1 MMFIR
6 IHTHAWQQP
15 DVVRHLAQEEVLLH
29 EVLRLAKDDA
39 ARGCRRSAEWFKG
52 REYRAMCLALGVSD
66 AAQKRIR
73 DCAVCAFE
81 ARVQEKQEDNG
92 RRYLARRRKRNYHME
107 EATA

>member
-1 MMFIR
+1 MLWR
-6 IHTHAWQQP
+6 RPQQS
-15 DVVRHLAQEEVLLH
+15 RHLAQEEVLLH

-52 REYRAMCLALGVSD
+52 HESFCLALGVSD

-81 ARVQEKQEDNG
+81 ARVQEKQEEQ
-92 RRYLARRRKRNYHME
+92 RRREYLARRRKRNYHME